1 MVETHHPLVER
12 ALDVVDEE
20 LKIAAAERRAFEV
33 FRSRLSDIDPDPPAS
48 HGGATTGGSMA
59 MAVTE
64 TDPGSTGRSLMQ
76 VRTAYRETVMSVP
89 HFESAYGDTL
99 AGNVA
104 AEFGADLASQVADGR
119 RLTGT
124 LREALLAAAESGIDE
139 RETYRRNLRQERESL
154 REVHAGVADCEERAH
169 ALAETA
175 DGASGSGAVAAVDA
189 RFDDLEAEC
198 SDLATARQR
207 VIHSRRTTRISGV
220 DEMSLTR
227 LLYGDLETT
236 CPGLA
241 EITRCLETIHD
252 RRRRCLR

>member
-1 MVETHHPLVER
+1 MVETHHPRVER
-12 ALDVVDEE
+12 ALDVVDDE
-20 LKIAAAERRAFEV
+20 LKIAATERRAFEV

-48 HGGATTGGSMA
+48 HGSATTGGSMA

-64 TDPGSTGRSLMQ
+64 NGYGSTGRSLMQ

-99 AGNVA
+99 AENVA

-154 REVHAGVADCEERAH
+154 REVHAGIADCEERAH
-169 ALAETA
+169 ALGNAA
-175 DGASGSGAVAAVDA
+175 DEASGSEALGAVDA
-189 RFDDLEAEC
+189 RFDELEEDC
-198 SDLATARQR
+198 NDLATARQR
-207 VIHSRRTTRISGV
+207 VIHSRRTNRISGV
-220 DEMSLTR
+220 DETSLTR
-227 LLYGDLETT
+227 LLYGNLETT

-241 EITRCLETIHD
+241 GIARCLETIHD
-252 RRRRCLR
+252 KRRRCLR